1 MENNTIFV
9 RSASDYTVVVNVPHI
24 PLQRV
29 WQKKGAK
36 YPFDRNTMIQA
47 YYDPSVEALF
57 KEGKLVTDDEK
68 FLVEVGLKEEGEP
81 NPVIELTD
89 TLKTRLIKAM
99 PVVEVENE
107 LKKLTRSQI
116 EELVDYAIL
125 HYQDLALDRVD
136 LFARVSGKNVM
147 EAIRNYKL
155 SQEG

>member
-81 NPVIELTD
+81 SPVVELTD

-125 HYQDLALDRVD
+125 HYQDLAMDRVD
-136 LFARVSGKNVM
+136 LFTRVSGKNVM

>member
-81 NPVIELTD
+81 NPVVELTD

-99 PVVEVENE
+99 PVAEVENE

-125 HYQDLALDRVD
+125 HYQDLAMDRVD
-136 LFARVSGKNVM
+136 LFTKVSGKNVM

>member
-81 NPVIELTD
+81 NPVVELTD

-136 LFARVSGKNVM
+136 LFTRVSGKNVM

>member
-9 RSASDYTVVVNVPHI
+9 RSASDSTIVVNVPHI
-24 PLQRV
+24 PLHRV

-36 YPFDRNTMIQA
+36 YPFDRNVLLQA
-47 YYDPSVEALF
+47 FYDPSVEALF
-57 KEGKLVTDDEK
+57 RQGLLMTDDEK
-68 FLVEVGLKEEGEP
+68 FLVEGEP
-81 NPVIELTD
+81 NPVVELTD

-125 HYQDLALDRVD
+125 HYQDLAMDRVD
-136 LFARVSGKNVM
+136 LFTKVSGKNVM

>member
-9 RSASDYTVVVNVPHI
+9 RSASDYTVVVNIPHI

-81 NPVIELTD
+81 NPIVELTD
-89 TLKTRLIKAM
+89 ILKTRLIKAM

-125 HYQDLALDRVD
+125 HYQDLAMDRVD
-136 LFARVSGKNVM
+136 LFTKVSGKNVM

>member
-81 NPVIELTD
+81 NPVVELTD

-125 HYQDLALDRVD
+125 HYQDLAMDRVD
-136 LFARVSGKNVM
+136 LFTRVSGKNVM

>member
-81 NPVIELTD
+81 NPVVELTD

-99 PVVEVENE
+99 PVIEVENE

-125 HYQDLALDRVD
+125 HYQDLAMDRVD
-136 LFARVSGKNVM
+136 LFTKVSGKNVM

>member
-136 LFARVSGKNVM
+136 LFTRVSGKNVM

>member
-81 NPVIELTD
+81 NPVVELTD
-89 TLKTRLIKAM
+89 ILKTRLIKAM

-125 HYQDLALDRVD
+125 HYQDLAMDRVD
-136 LFARVSGKNVM
+136 LFTRVSGKNVM

>member
-1 MENNTIFV
+1 
-9 RSASDYTVVVNVPHI
+9 
-24 PLQRV
+24 
-29 WQKKGAK
+29 
-36 YPFDRNTMIQA
+36 MIQA

-81 NPVIELTD
+81 NPVVELTD

-125 HYQDLALDRVD
+125 HYQDLAMDRVD
-136 LFARVSGKNVM
+136 LFTRVSGKNVM

>member
-81 NPVIELTD
+81 NPVVELTD
-89 TLKTRLIKAM
+89 ILKTRLIKAM

-125 HYQDLALDRVD
+125 HYQDLAMDRVD
-136 LFARVSGKNVM
+136 LFTKVSGKNVM

>member
-81 NPVIELTD
+81 NPVVELTD

-125 HYQDLALDRVD
+125 HYQDLAMDRVD
-136 LFARVSGKNVM
+136 LFTKVSGKNVM

>member
-9 RSASDYTVVVNVPHI
+9 RSASDSTIVVNVPHI
-24 PLQRV
+24 PLHRV

-36 YPFDRNTMIQA
+36 YPFDRNVLLQA
-47 YYDPSVEALF
+47 FYDPSVEALF
-57 KEGKLVTDDEK
+57 RQGLLMTDDEK

-99 PVVEVENE
+99 PVAEVENE

-125 HYQDLALDRVD
+125 HYQNLAMDRVD
-136 LFARVSGKNVM
+136 LFTRVSGKNVM

-155 SQEG
+155 SLEV

>member
-81 NPVIELTD
+81 NPVVELTD

-125 HYQDLALDRVD
+125 HYQELAMDRVD
-136 LFARVSGKNVM
+136 LFTRVSGKNVM

>member
-81 NPVIELTD
+81 SPVVELTD

-99 PVVEVENE
+99 PVAEVENE

-125 HYQDLALDRVD
+125 HYQDLAMDRVD
-136 LFARVSGKNVM
+136 LFTRVSGKNVM

>member
-125 HYQDLALDRVD
+125 HYQDLAMDRVD
-136 LFARVSGKNVM
+136 LFTRVSGKNVM

>member
-9 RSASDYTVVVNVPHI
+9 RSASDSTVVVNVPHI

-36 YPFDRNTMIQA
+36 YPFDRNILMQA

-57 KEGKLVTDDEK
+57 REGKLVTDDEK
-68 FLVEVGLKEEGEP
+68 FLIEVGLKEEGAP
-81 NPVIELTD
+81 NPIVELTD
-89 TLKTRLIKAM
+89 LLKTRMIKLM
-99 PVVEVENE
+99 PLVEVEKE
-107 LKKLTRSQI
+107 LKKLTHGQI

-125 HYQDLALDRVD
+125 HYQDLAMDRVD
-136 LFARVSGKNVM
+136 LFSKASGKNVM

-155 SQEG
+155 SLEV

>member
-29 WQKKGAK
+29 WQKKDAK

-81 NPVIELTD
+81 NPVVELTD

-125 HYQDLALDRVD
+125 HYQDLAMDRVD
-136 LFARVSGKNVM
+136 LFTKVSGKNVM